1 MVDLSQLVHAQ
12 AAGAE
17 TSKMKP
23 LWLLIK
29 AHPIAAALAVLAV
42 VVLVWYFSGSIR
54 RAVLDHKTDRAVDKL
69 ERESNDLQQKANQQ
83 VTEAE
88 KASGARAAEDERREV
103 EIKPQIAQ
111 AARNR
116 ETARAATRKAET
128 DYDKSRKKSPPNNG
142 DPDLRALHE
151 RNCRDFANLYP
162 DEPDCR

>member
-1 MVDLSQLVHAQ
+1 MADLSQLVHAQ

-116 ETARAATRKAET
+116 ETARANTQKAQR
-128 DYDKSRKKSPPNNG
+128 DYDKSRKKSSPNNA

-151 RNCRDFANLYP
+151 RNCAEYQELYSDDP
-162 DEPDCR
+162 GCP